1 MICNE
6 RHDMMDDYLDGELP
20 QRQREAFE
28 RHLNDCAGCQQRLSR
43 EQVLRADLKAMPV
56 PAPSA
61 GFAERVLRQAV
72 ESNVSHPNHRHG
84 FVTGFGSALVAGLAL
99 WVVVGL
105 FPDPQGVAPEGAG
118 PLQMVSIA
126 LNALNEEQD
135 VTLVFNAERIV
146 LGARI
151 SIELPDNVIIAGYP
165 GRKRLEWSTDLAKGS
180 NLLRLP
186 VIATRADAGQL
197 VAHIEYGNKVTTLK
211 IQLDVRKPGL
221 TGTVELPT
229 QRMA

>member
-1 MICNE
+1 MTCNE

-28 RHLNDCAGCQQRLSR
+28 RHLNDCAGCQQRLAR

-72 ESNVSHPNHRHG
+72 ESNVSHHHRHG
-84 FVTGFGSALVAGLAL
+84 FVTGFGSALLAGLAL

-105 FPDPQGVAPEGAG
+105 FFPGPQGVAPEGAG